1 MLDETSKSNLEYDG
15 LINLVT
21 ELPTLKNLVEC
32 PKLNKFHAVSEKVN
46 SFPGKPFWTFKVQE
60 LKFELQPTS

>member
-1 MLDETSKSNLEYDG
+1 MAFIMLDETSKSNLEYDG

-46 SFPGKPFWTFKVQE
+46 SFPRKP
-60 LKFELQPTS
+60 L